1 MKQRIVDF
9 MEHKDFRPLKPEDLI
24 HAMEIQDEQL
34 EEFFASL
41 RELEMEG
48 VVMLNKKGRYGLCR
62 HMNLYA
68 GRIEGKGP
76 GYGFFLADHRVRS
89 DIYISFE
96 NLHGAMHNDRVLVR
110 VVKEQKFVNG
120 KDEGEVVR
128 ILDRANRRIVGVYE
142 EDEGCGFVL
151 PDDKRIGRDVYIP
164 KSVSGGAREGD
175 VVVVE
180 ITKWSDDINEL
191 RGMVTEIVG
200 RKNAPGTDMETVIR
214 KYQLPEKFTEKVID
228 FARKVAKI
236 ETADLKG
243 RIDLREKQIVTI
255 DGADARD
262 LDDAV
267 SLSRAK
273 NGNFLLGVHIADVGH
288 YVKVGT
294 PLDREAYYRGTSVYF
309 PDRVIP
315 MLPRELSNG
324 ICSLNPR
331 ENRLTL
337 TCQMEIDSKGRVV
350 DYDIYESVIRTVER
364 MTYDDVNAILDGDE
378 SLLAKY
384 EHVKDLFLG
393 LDQLRAVLTAKR
405 QRRGALDFDFPE
417 AKVVLNNEGEVVEI
431 KKRQHG
437 KGESIIEECMI
448 VANETVAAEYFNRD
462 IPFIYRVH
470 DLPNDEK
477 VMELKTI
484 LAPFGY
490 TLGQNFFDI
499 KPHTFQHLLTKVQ
512 GTPAEYMLE
521 MEILRTMSHA
531 VYDTENRGHFGLASD
546 CYCHFTSPIRRY
558 PDLCIHRVIKDM
570 LHMPYLSEEKGEK
583 LSRRL
588 DDAAKQSSLKERIAE
603 DAERDAVDVK
613 MAQYMAA
620 HIGEDFTGV
629 ISGVTA
635 YGFFVELDNT
645 VNGLVHVSSLDDDYY
660 EFHPNTRTLM
670 GTRNRV
676 CFHLG
681 DMVHIRVA
689 RVNIDEHLI
698 DFELLNLTEKE

>member
-9 MEHKDFRPLKPEDLI
+9 MEHKDFRPLRPEDLI
-24 HAMEIQDEQL
+24 NAMEIQDEQL
-34 EEFFASL
+34 EQFFACL
-41 RELEMEG
+41 RELETEG

-76 GYGFFLADHRVRS
+76 GYGFFIPDNHIRS

-128 ILDRANRRIVGVYE
+128 ILERTNNRIVGVYE

-164 KSVSGGAREGD
+164 KSVNGGARDGD

-228 FARKVAKI
+228 YARKVAKI
-236 ETADLKG
+236 EATDLDG
-243 RIDLREKQIVTI
+243 RIDLRKKQIVTI

-288 YVKVGT
+288 YVKVGS

-331 ENRLTL
+331 EDRLTL
-337 TCQMEIDSKGRVV
+337 TCQMEIDPKGRVV
-350 DYDIYESVIRTVER
+350 DYDIYESMIRTVER
-364 MTYDDVNAILDGDE
+364 MTYDDVNAILDGDK
-378 SLLAKY
+378 SLQVKY
-384 EHVKDLFLG
+384 EEVKDLFFG

-405 QRRGALDFDFPE
+405 QRRGALDFEFPE
-417 AKVVLNNEGEVVEI
+417 AKVVLNDEGEVVEI
-431 KKRQHG
+431 KKRQQG

-477 VMELKTI
+477 IMELKTI

-499 KPHTFQHLLTKVQ
+499 KPHTFQRLLTKVR

-570 LHMPYLSEEKGEK
+570 LHMPYLGEEKGEK
-583 LSRRL
+583 LLRRL

-620 HIGEDFTGV
+620 HIGEEFTGV

-645 VNGLVHVSSLDDDYY
+645 VNGLVHVSSLEDDYY

-676 CFHLG
+676 CFRLG

-698 DFELLNLTEKE
+698 DFEFLDFTEKE